1 MLGNLISS
9 LAFLCIVCCLI
20 FGCSQDIS
28 QRHIDL
34 NDRGVAQMGQFEY
47 AAAHETFSQLVDE
60 RSQWVVARVNLA
72 IATLN
77 RQEEGDERR
86 ALGILASVLQ
96 EQPDNVRALYTSGVI
111 SFHLGETDSAL
122 DYFMRTV
129 ELDPQ
134 DAYASYFLGQ
144 TYLQLQRYQEAQRWL
159 LRSIELDSYLT
170 SGYWAAT
177 QASRRLNQNELAEE
191 LVADYN
197 RLKANPASR
206 TASIAYLKMGP
217 KAEAQ
222 SVTSEVVPIHP
233 IPTGALFSEAILL
246 QELRTKNHGLVIFIS
261 GTSSSNDVFL
271 AGDSTVSWYEVDLQ
285 DANARLRSEIALQGV
300 RSMLIGDLDND
311 TQTDLVMCGTE
322 GIHSLGI
329 EGVEQASQLVP
340 ELLAEHPCHAA
351 VLIDADHDGDLDV
364 VYSQARGVHQLTNLR
379 DEGSNFSDVVLTDT
393 SSEPTVVSV
402 IASDMD
408 SDRDI
413 DLFLLNKDLSTAGL
427 RNDRT
432 WNFTFL
438 AELSEAI
445 AEPATV
451 AIAGDIDANGY
462 SDIVYSSLDN
472 HIAAVAF
479 NGTSWAK
486 REMRFLSGL
495 DANAENGWVPDDIKE
510 IALADVTGN
519 GQLELLVTSNDAMH
533 VADLNSMELRET
545 IAIPGLIS
553 AIPVYV
559 DEGSGPGLL
568 TLSRVGLQFL
578 PPGPGRFEFL
588 SIDPVGERDS
598 SQMRSN
604 SSGIGTR
611 VKLRNGGTWSIQ
623 DRIDS
628 HSGPHQSL
636 MPLMF
641 GVRGQSVA
649 NNVVLEWSDGVFQT
663 EIDLQSNSL
672 HKLHETERQL
682 ASCPVVFVWNGSEFI
697 FISDVLGVG
706 GLGFFV
712 SPGRYATPRP
722 FERYLLEPSLLQPR
736 NGRYVVKIA
745 EPMEETLYL
754 DSASIE
760 VVDLPSG
767 WNLAIDER
775 MATSEPNPTGRLIT
789 FREENFPDRVT
800 DHNDNDV
807 TDEILKS
814 DRIAPD
820 PGMLDNRFIGRL
832 AEEFAL
838 TLWFDNPVP
847 VRNQVLVADG
857 WIEYPYSQTAFSAW
871 QAGAEYKPPTIEALD
886 QQGNW
891 TVVADSFGYPAG
903 MPRAMVLP
911 LPDLPTGTIALR
923 VTTNLEIYWD
933 RLLLVT
939 EEPPPRDM
947 YVQEITPTIAKTR
960 RSGFARRTTAKQ
972 RLPHYDYA
980 ARSTYWDAKYQEGAY
995 TRFGDVLKL
1004 VSTTDG
1010 AVGIIGSGEEVHLEF
1025 PLANDRI
1032 DGHQRFF
1039 ILDFRGWARDM
1050 DLYTQHGETVDP
1062 LPWLEDLAPTERQE
1076 IERMHDVYNV
1086 RFEQGL

>member
-1 MLGNLISS
+1 
-9 LAFLCIVCCLI
+9 
-20 FGCSQDIS
+20 
-28 QRHIDL
+28 
-34 NDRGVAQMGQFEY
+34 MGQFDY
-47 AAAHETFSQLVDE
+47 AAAHRTFSQLIDE
-60 RSQWVVARVNLA
+60 RPHWEVARVNLA

-77 RQEEGDERR
+77 RQEEGDESR
-86 ALGILASVLQ
+86 ALDILASVLQ

-111 SFHLGETDSAL
+111 SFHLGETDGAL
-122 DYFMRTV
+122 HYFTHTV

-144 TYLQLQRYQEAQRWL
+144 TYLQLQQYQEAQRWL
-159 LRSIELDSYLT
+159 LRSIELDPYLT
-170 SGYWAAT
+170 SGYWAAN
-177 QASRRLNQNELAEE
+177 QASRRLNQVELAEE

-217 KAEAQ
+217 KAEAL
-222 SVTSEVVPIHP
+222 SVALQILHSHP
-233 IPTGALFSEAILL
+233 IPTGALFSESIVL
-246 QELRTKNHGLVIFIS
+246 QELDTKNHGLAVFTS
-261 GTSSSNDVFL
+261 GTSSSSGVFL
-271 AGDSTVSWYEVDLQ
+271 AGDTTVSWFNMDL
-285 DANARLRSEIALQGV
+285 RVPSMHLRSEISLQGV

-311 TQTDLVMCGTE
+311 TRTDLVMCGTE
-322 GIHSLGI
+322 GIHSLSI
-329 EGVEQASQLVP
+329 EGAEQATQLVP
-340 ELLAEHPCHAA
+340 ELLVEHPCHAS
-351 VLIDADHDGDLDV
+351 VLVDADHDGDLDI
-364 VYSQARGVHQLTNLR
+364 VYSRARGVHQLTNLR
-379 DEGSNFSDVVLTDT
+379 DEGSNFSDVLLMDT
-393 SSEPTVVSV
+393 SSESTVVSV

-413 DLFLLNKDLSTAGL
+413 DLFLLNKDLGTVGL

-445 AEPATV
+445 GGPATV
-451 AIAGDIDANGY
+451 AIAGDIDADGY
-462 SDIVYSSLDN
+462 SDIVYSSLN
-472 HIAAVAF
+472 NRIAAVAF
-479 NGTSWAK
+479 DGTNWAK
-486 REMRFLSGL
+486 REMRLVSSL
-495 DANAENGWVPDDIKE
+495 DATAETGWAPDDIKE
-510 IALADVTGN
+510 MALADVTGN
-519 GQLELLVTSNDAMH
+519 GQLELLVTSHDAMY
-533 VADLNSMELRET
+533 VADLNSMQLRET
-545 IAIPGLIS
+545 IAIPNLIS

-568 TLSRVGLQFL
+568 TLSTTGLQFL
-578 PPGPGRFEFL
+578 PPGPGRFDFL

-623 DRIDS
+623 DRIDN

-641 GVRGQSVA
+641 GLRGQKAA

-663 EIDLQSNSL
+663 EIDLQSNTL

-682 ASCPVVFVWNGSEFI
+682 ASCPVVFVWNGSEFT
-697 FISDVLGVG
+697 FVSDVLGVG

-722 FERYLLEPSLLQPR
+722 FERYLLAPDLLQPR
-736 NGRYVVKIA
+736 SGHYAVKIA

-767 WNLAIDER
+767 WSLAIDER

-789 FREENFPDRVT
+789 FREETIPDRVT
-800 DHNDNDV
+800 NHDDDDV
-807 TDEILKS
+807 TDKVLQS

-820 PGMLDNRFIGRL
+820 PGMLDYRFIGRL
-832 AEEFAL
+832 AEEFVL
-838 TLWFDNPVP
+838 TLWFDNSIPVS
-847 VRNQVLVADG
+847 NQVLLADG
-857 WIEYPYSQTAFSAW
+857 WIEYPYSQTAFGAW
-871 QAGAEYKPPTIEALD
+871 QAGAEYRPPTVEALD
-886 QQGNW
+886 QRGSW

-903 MPRAMVLP
+903 MPREMALP
-911 LPDLPTGTIALR
+911 LPDLPNGTIALR

-933 RLLLVT
+933 RIRLVT
-939 EEPPPRDM
+939 EEPPPRAM
-947 YVQEITPTIAKTR
+947 RIQKLAPIVAKTR

-995 TRFGDVLKL
+995 TRFGDVLEL

-1010 AVGIIGSGEEVHLEF
+1010 AVGIIGSGEEVHMEF
-1025 PLANDRI
+1025 PLASDQLG
-1032 DGHQRFF
+1032 GHRRFF

-1062 LPWLEDLAPTERQE
+1062 LPWIEDLAPAERRAV
-1076 IERMHDVYNV
+1076 ERMHEVYNV